1 MFGKNSK
8 RAAHYNFIRRNLT
21 RPARMQSAL
30 ADCWGRNRRL
40 PDSLRRLGQI
50 QGIYQAGTISGGLLI
65 QGQEKIQK
73 ISAWQ
78 PGSHDQK
85 PPSQYDRPINL
96 AHQEADA
103 GKETGDERKE
113 PPGSATAF
121 TAAKCQIWKIRGTR
135 PGPFLYKQYYIN
147 FAPGFW
153 HFAWFS

>member
-50 QGIYQAGTISGGLLI
+50 QGIYQAGTVSYGLLI

-85 PPSQYDRPINL
+85 PPSQHDRPINL

-103 GKETGDERKE
+103 GKEDEDERKE
-113 PPGSATAF
+113 HRGAPQLSPPQNIKYGKSAEH
-121 TAAKCQIWKIRGTR
+121 
-135 PGPFLYKQYYIN
+135 GPVRFFIN
-147 FAPGFW
+147 
-153 HFAWFS
+153 SII